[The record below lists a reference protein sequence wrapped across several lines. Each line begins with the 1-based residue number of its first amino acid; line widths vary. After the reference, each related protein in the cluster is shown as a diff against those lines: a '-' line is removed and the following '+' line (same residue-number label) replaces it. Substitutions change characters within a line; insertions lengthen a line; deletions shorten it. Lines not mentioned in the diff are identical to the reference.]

1 MGLVTELVIREV
13 TEVAELV
20 AVADLFAS
28 IWGRATG
35 DRPVAPELL
44 RAMAMTGNYVA
55 GASVGGA
62 LKGASFG
69 FLAHDGLH
77 SHITGVIG
85 AGRGVGHALK
95 QHQREWALRH
105 GLKTISWT
113 FDPLVRR
120 NAHFNLAK
128 LGARPVTYLPDFYG
142 AMPDA
147 INGSDKTDR
156 LLVHWDL
163 VDGPQWTDPGPATPA
178 LSVGDN
184 GEPVEGDADGPVV
197 LVATPPDIEA
207 LRRTDPELA
216 RSWRSASRRI
226 LRGLLDSGAEI
237 VGFDQGSYVIVREQ
251 Q

>member
-1 MGLVTELVIREV
+1 MPELVIREL
-13 TEVAELV
+13 TEVPELV

-28 IWGRATG
+28 IWRRDTA
-35 DRPVAPELL
+35 DRPVSAELL
-44 RAMAMTGNYVA
+44 RAMAVTGNYVA
-55 GASVGGA
+55 GAYNGG
-62 LKGASFG
+62 LVGASFG
-69 FLAHDGLH
+69 FLGHDGLH
-77 SHITGVIG
+77 SHITGVTGI
-85 AGRGVGHALK
+85 GRGVGHALK

-128 LGARPVTYLPDFYG
+128 LGARPVAYLPDFYG
-142 AMPDA
+142 AMPDS
-147 INGSDKTDR
+147 INGTDKTDR

-163 VDGPQWTDPGPATPA
+163 VDGPKWTDIGPGVVA

-184 GEPVEGDADGPVV
+184 GRPVAGAVKGPVV

-207 LRRTDPELA
+207 LRRTDPKLA
-216 RSWRSASRRI
+216 GEWRSATREI
-226 LRGLLDSGAEI
+226 LPGLLDDGAKV
-237 VGFDQGSYVIVREQ
+237 VGFDDGRYVIVREQ

>member
-1 MGLVTELVIREV
+1 
-13 TEVAELV
+13 
-20 AVADLFAS
+20 
-28 IWGRATG
+28 
-35 DRPVAPELL
+35 
-44 RAMAMTGNYVA
+44 
-55 GASVGGA
+55 
-62 LKGASFG
+62 
-69 FLAHDGLH
+69 
-77 SHITGVIG
+77 
-85 AGRGVGHALK
+85 
-95 QHQREWALRH
+95 
-105 GLKTISWT
+105 
-113 FDPLVRR
+113 
-120 NAHFNLAK
+120 
-128 LGARPVTYLPDFYG
+128 VTYLPDFYG

-163 VDGPQWTDPGPATPA
+163 VDGPQWTDPGPATPV

-226 LRGLLDSGAEI
+226 LRGQLDSGAEI

>member
-1 MGLVTELVIREV
+1 MVLVTVIREV
-13 TEVAELV
+13 TEVADLI

-28 IWGRATG
+28 IWGRA

-44 RAMAMTGNYVA
+44 RAMAVTGNYVA
-55 GASVGGA
+55 AASEEGV
-62 LKGASFG
+62 LTGASFG
-69 FLAHDGLH
+69 FLAQDGLH
-77 SHITGVIG
+77 SHITGVLG
-85 AGRGVGHALK
+85 TGRGIGYALK

-128 LGARPVTYLPDFYG
+128 LGARPVSYLPDFYG
-142 AMPDA
+142 AMSDA
-147 INGSDKTDR
+147 INGADQTDR

-163 VDGPQWTDPGPATPA
+163 VDGPQWTENGPGTPA
-178 LSVGDN
+178 LSIGDN

-207 LRRTDPELA
+207 LRRTEPALA
-216 RSWRSASRRI
+216 RSWRSTSRRI
-226 LRGLLDSGAEI
+226 LRELLDDGAAV
-237 VGFDQGSYVIVREQ
+237 VGFEQGAYVIVREQ

>member
-1 MGLVTELVIREV
+1 MVLVTVIREV

-28 IWGRATG
+28 IWGRSA

-44 RAMAMTGNYVA
+44 RAMAVTGNYVA
-55 GASVGGA
+55 AASEDGV
-62 LKGASFG
+62 LTGASFG
-69 FLAHDGLH
+69 FLAQDGLH
-77 SHITGVIG
+77 SHITGVVG
-85 AGRGVGHALK
+85 AGRGIGFALK

-128 LGARPVTYLPDFYG
+128 LGARPVSYLPDFYG

-147 INGSDKTDR
+147 INGADQSDR
-156 LLVHWDL
+156 LMVHWDL
-163 VDGPQWTDPGPATPA
+163 VDGPKWTESGPSVAA
-178 LSVGDN
+178 LSIGDN
-184 GEPVEGDADGPVV
+184 GEPVEGNADGPVL

-207 LRRTDPELA
+207 LRRTDPASA
-216 RSWRSASRRI
+216 RSWRSASRQV
-226 LRGLLDSGAEI
+226 LRGLLDDGAEV
-237 VGFDQGSYVIVREQ
+237 VGFEQGAYVIVREQ